1 MVRPEFVK
9 KALDEIR
16 KRTANYEYFF
26 NHLKSPDWIEPL
38 FNEGLFQHPPEPHRE
53 GDYISFPLWPESR
66 YLVRMASISPKLVLA
81 IVLKIPTTA
90 NIRVHEDLA
99 DATSEACMKEPH
111 LAAHWTDKEADWV
124 ASQQYLYLLLPEKLA
139 NLACNLAKVG
149 GPSQALKLIKTLL
162 AILPGTPIEDRD
174 LKEESTQI
182 PPEPRVRF
190 DLHIYEQI
198 IRKYIPQLIETIGKD
213 VLLMLYDLLE
223 AAASLSMHFPNKRFP
238 EDYSYIWR
246 PAVEDD
252 KRNLGHNLKD
262 ILVSGARDGAEYLS
276 MKSPEIIPELVQN
289 LEGRRWKI
297 FHRITLHL
305 LRRFPEHTNDLLA
318 NRLTQKILFDDAE
331 VSIRHEYSLL
341 MGKCFASLTKDQQ
354 EIILKWIESGPDIAK
369 FKASR
374 EEFWGRPVT
383 DSDAIRYKKHW
394 QLERLA
400 WIKEDLPET
409 WRQQYQLLIAE
420 LGEPEHPEFA
430 IRTGATWV
438 GPTSPK
444 TADALRLLTTDQL
457 VSFLETWHPSGEPE
471 NPSPEG
477 LGRELTALVVSEPER
492 FATEANRFKGLD
504 PTYICALVY
513 GFRDAVRQKLVLAW
527 RPILEL
533 CLWVV
538 NQPREI
544 PERKGEYADLD
555 PGWVWTRKAIANLL
569 SSGFETNATEI
580 PFDLRALVWQ
590 VLYPITTDPDPTPE
604 HEAEYGGSN
613 MDPATLSINTTR
625 GEAMH
630 AVIHYALWINRHV
643 IANATGTKQSTGG
656 FDDIPEVREV
666 LEYHLNPNQDASLAI
681 RSVYGRWFPSLVFLD
696 ETWAVKNKPVIF
708 PSDERLRDMRNAA
721 WESYIVF
728 CPAYDN
734 VFDILLEQYRH
745 SVEKL
750 GTSPKDKRYPADPE
764 ERLAE
769 HLINILLARQ
779 IEFRRKFSVCAVL
792 CRSTKC
798 PAQPCNHVC
807 RLHTSRRA

>member
-262 ILVSGARDGAEYLS
+262 ILVRGARDGAEYLS

-383 DSDAIRYKKHW
+383 
-394 QLERLA
+394 
-400 WIKEDLPET
+400 
-409 WRQQYQLLIAE
+409 
-420 LGEPEHPEFA
+420 
-430 IRTGATWV
+430 
-438 GPTSPK
+438 
-444 TADALRLLTTDQL
+444 
-457 VSFLETWHPSGEPE
+457 
-471 NPSPEG
+471 
-477 LGRELTALVVSEPER
+477 
-492 FATEANRFKGLD
+492 
-504 PTYICALVY
+504 
-513 GFRDAVRQKLVLAW
+513 
-527 RPILEL
+527 
-533 CLWVV
+533 
-538 NQPREI
+538 
-544 PERKGEYADLD
+544 
-555 PGWVWTRKAIANLL
+555 
-569 SSGFETNATEI
+569 
-580 PFDLRALVWQ
+580 
-590 VLYPITTDPDPTPE
+590 
-604 HEAEYGGSN
+604 
-613 MDPATLSINTTR
+613 
-625 GEAMH
+625 
-630 AVIHYALWINRHV
+630 
-643 IANATGTKQSTGG
+643 
-656 FDDIPEVREV
+656 
-666 LEYHLNPNQDASLAI
+666 
-681 RSVYGRWFPSLVFLD
+681 
-696 ETWAVKNKPVIF
+696 
-708 PSDERLRDMRNAA
+708 
-721 WESYIVF
+721 
-728 CPAYDN
+728 
-734 VFDILLEQYRH
+734 
-745 SVEKL
+745 
-750 GTSPKDKRYPADPE
+750 
-764 ERLAE
+764 
-769 HLINILLARQ
+769 
-779 IEFRRKFSVCAVL
+779 
-792 CRSTKC
+792 
-798 PAQPCNHVC
+798 
-807 RLHTSRRA
+807 